1 MDDFTTE
8 IIASGR
14 AFDSPESP
22 ERHRRVSDGSHD
34 EDPAVEPESTT
45 PAPPPRSVTPPQKT
59 GLRGGLAAIRQKASL
74 QDRLVEKLLQQV
86 IPADKD
92 DPNDVAFSA
101 DDHAPTQTERP
112 NFNIT
117 TMSYN
122 FRRFNARIGV
132 VFKFQARVERILSW
146 HRASHTLSLLA
157 VYTFV
162 CLDPYLLCVL
172 PVAILLLGVFIPAF
186 LARHPAPPKGTLS
199 SEQNVGYSPR
209 GPPLA
214 PAATVKPVKE
224 LSKDFFRNM
233 RDLQNSMDDFSQG
246 HDKVVAFLVPVTN
259 FSDEALSSALF
270 VFLFAGGIFMTIS
283 AQLIPWR
290 FIFLLG
296 GWTVVGMGHPYVA
309 RLLAVA
315 HRERLQPQ
323 EAKAR
328 SWLDDWIAKDVIL
341 DSSPETREVEIFE
354 LQRKIAGG
362 SGEWE
367 PWLFCPSPYDPLSQP
382 RIAGERPKGTRF
394 FEDVMPP
401 EAWEW
406 SEKKWALDLW
416 SREWVEERIITGV
429 EVETEGERWVYD
441 IYDERDERTG
451 VVDPPV
457 HDKGKQKAAAAKPSW
472 EEGEDGTGRRGDWR
486 RRRWVRLVKRKAAP
500 VQPI

>member
-14 AFDSPESP
+14 AFDSPETP
-22 ERHRRVSDGSHD
+22 ERRRNDDDQDQEESPV
-34 EDPAVEPESTT
+34 VEPEATSPEP
-45 PAPPPRSVTPPQKT
+45 PAPPRPVTPPQKT

-86 IPADKD
+86 IPTDNDAQAD
-92 DPNDVAFSA
+92 VSFAT
-101 DDHAPTQTERP
+101 DDHAPAHAERP

-117 TMSYN
+117 AMSYN

-146 HRASHTLSLLA
+146 RRASHTLSLLA

-162 CLDPYLLCVL
+162 CLDPYLLSVL
-172 PVAILLLGVFIPAF
+172 PIAVLLLGVFIPAF

-214 PAATVKPVKE
+214 PAATVRPVKE

-246 HDKVVAFLVPVTN
+246 HDKVIALMVPVTN

-270 VFLFAGGIFMTIS
+270 LFLFAGGIFMTIA
-283 AQLIPWR
+283 AQLLPWR
-290 FIFLLG
+290 FIFLTG
-296 GWTVVGMGHPYVA
+296 GWAVVGMGHPYVA

-328 SWLDDWIAKDVIL
+328 SWLDDWIARDVIL

-354 LQRKIAGG
+354 LQRKTAGG
-362 SGEWE
+362 DEWE
-367 PWLFCPSPYDPLSQP
+367 PWLFSPSPYDPLSQP
-382 RIAGERPKGTRF
+382 RIAGERARGTRF
-394 FEDVMPP
+394 FEDVLPP

-441 IYDERDERTG
+441 IYDEREDRTG
-451 VVDPPV
+451 VVEAPV
-457 HDKGKQKAAAAKPSW
+457 HDKGKQKAAAKPSW

-486 RRRWVRLVKRKAAP
+486 RRRWVRLVKRRAAS
-500 VQPI
+500 VQAS